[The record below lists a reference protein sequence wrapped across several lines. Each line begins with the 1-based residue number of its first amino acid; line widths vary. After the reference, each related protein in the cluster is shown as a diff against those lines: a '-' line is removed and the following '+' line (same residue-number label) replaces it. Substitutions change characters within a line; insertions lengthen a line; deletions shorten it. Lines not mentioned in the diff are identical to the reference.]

1 MEFKFQEPIRT
12 VIDHEDGCHFVDD
25 GPFAS
30 GENDMLDPQIKA
42 LLEADANKDYRSVEE
57 LSVSK
62 AREQT
67 NR

>member
-1 MEFKFQEPIRT
+1 MT
-12 VIDHEDGCHFVDD
+12 

-30 GENDMLDPQIKA
+30 GENDMLDPQVKG
-42 LLEADANKDYRSVEE
+42 LLEADANKYYRFVEE

>member
-1 MEFKFQEPIRT
+1 MITKT
-12 VIDHEDGCHFVDD
+12 VPSHFVDD

-30 GENDMLDPQIKA
+30 GENDMLDPQSKG
-42 LLEADANKDYRSVEE
+42 LLEADTNKYYRFVEE

>member
-1 MEFKFQEPIRT
+1 
-12 VIDHEDGCHFVDD
+12 VDD
-25 GPFAS
+25 RPFAS
-30 GENDMLDPQIKA
+30 EENDMLDPQIKA